1 MANGACLVAWRV
13 QVGETGTLV
22 FVRFLRMSLFF
33 VVVVV
38 NVVLVKL
45 KGHQKRLSV
54 IKTLFAKVCATH
66 DRIYLK
72 PFDRHDQVYTY
83 LCKF

>member
-13 QVGETGTLV
+13 QVGETGALV
-22 FVRFLRMSLFF
+22 FVRFLRVSLFF

-45 KGHQKRLSV
+45 KGTRS
-54 IKTLFAKVCATH
+54 A
-66 DRIYLK
+66 
-72 PFDRHDQVYTY
+72 
-83 LCKF
+83 

>member
-22 FVRFLRMSLFF
+22 FVRFLRVSLFF
-33 VVVVV
+33 VVVVVV

-45 KGHQKRLSV
+45 KGTRS
-54 IKTLFAKVCATH
+54 A
-66 DRIYLK
+66 
-72 PFDRHDQVYTY
+72 
-83 LCKF
+83 